1 MSTVQCLRTFVNE
14 RLTAA
19 AEEILGVFEKTIEV
33 YEEEIDRQR
42 RLLDIVLKPEIKLHR
57 TDPPVVKEEVL
68 LDQQHCNQQRNF
80 SLGQEDPE
88 PPQIKEEQEELCT
101 SQEGEQPLL
110 QEEADIFKLTPARDG
125 SDHSEHQS
133 LHSDPYQSQSVAEKK
148 ALASISFKWIKSE
161 SDREGSAVS
170 EPDSDRQLLSHN
182 CHVAESQGYKTS
194 SCGNA
199 GSTRSTEP
207 KPNNKHYKCNSCS
220 KEFSYLANLKTHIRI
235 HSSEKPFRCSTCWK
249 TFTQK
254 ADLKKHM
261 RTHTGEKPFR
271 CRVCGKGL
279 SCQWNLDLH
288 VRIHTGEKPYTCSTC
303 GKRFSR
309 AEHLKKHMRVH
320 TGEKPHTCIHCGKE
334 FADGSSFKKHLRVH
348 TGEKPY
354 KCLLCGKRFAVS
366 STLKLH
372 TRIHTGEKPYKC
384 SICGKAFAQNT
395 GLTVHMRTHTGEKPY
410 RCIFCGEGFTSSS
423 NLKKHITAHT
433 RVERSSTATSATAL
447 EIFLKR

>member
-19 AEEILGVFEKTIEV
+19 AEEILGVFEKTIVV
-33 YEEEIDRQR
+33 YEEEIERQR
-42 RLLDIVLKPEIKLHR
+42 RLLDIVWKPEIKLHR
-57 TDPPVVKEEVL
+57 TDPPQPSVAKEEVL

-110 QEEADIFKLTPARDG
+110 QEEADIFKLTPACDG

-133 LHSDPYQSQSVAEKK
+133 LHSDPYQTQSVAEKE
-148 ALASISFKWIKSE
+148 ALANISSE

-194 SCGNA
+194 SCGNVR
-199 GSTRSTEP
+199 STRSTEP
-207 KPNNKHYKCNSCS
+207 KPNKKLYKCDSCS
-220 KEFSYLANLKTHIRI
+220 KEFSYLSKLKSHKI
-235 HSSEKPFRCSTCWK
+235 
-249 TFTQK
+249 
-254 ADLKKHM
+254 
-261 RTHTGEKPFR
+261 THTGEKPFR
-271 CRVCGKGL
+271 CRICGKGL
-279 SCQWNLDLH
+279 SSKLKRDQH
-288 VRIHTGEKPYTCSTC
+288 VTIHTGEKPHACNTC

-309 AEHLKKHMRVH
+309 GDDLKRHMRVH
-320 TGEKPHTCIHCGKE
+320 TGEKPYSCVHCGKE
-334 FADGSSFKKHLRVH
+334 FGDGSYLTTHLRVH

-366 STLKLH
+366 STLKTH
-372 TRIHTGEKPYKC
+372 TRTHTGEKPYKC
-384 SICGKAFAQNT
+384 S
-395 GLTVHMRTHTGEKPY
+395 
-410 RCIFCGEGFTSSS
+410 FCGEGFSRSS
-423 NLKKHITAHT
+423 NLKKHKTVHT
-433 RVERSSTATSATAL
+433 GVAQSTSA
-447 EIFLKR
+447 